1 MKNFLISCFVSVF
14 MSYFIIAL
22 LTYGSKT
29 IVWSGD
35 ELLHQFLLAL
45 LLGVIIGCANL
56 LFSIKHWP
64 YVALL
69 ALHYLVVLLA
79 VYTIGHFGNWFSFN
93 DPTTILLLFIECT
106 AIYLGVWLFIY
117 FSMKQDVKR
126 MNAVIKQNRGEQP

>member
-22 LTYGSKT
+22 LTYNNET
-29 IVWSGD
+29 ISWSGD
-35 ELLHQFLLAL
+35 ELLHQFIFAL
-45 LLGVIIGCANL
+45 LLGVMMGCANL

-69 ALHYLVVLLA
+69 SMHYLIVLLS

-93 DPTTILLLFIECT
+93 EPMTLLLLFIECT
-106 AIYLGVWLFIY
+106 VIYIGVWLFIY
-117 FSMKQDVKR
+117 ISMKQDVKR
-126 MNAVIKQNRGEQP
+126 MNTILKQNRGEQK